1 MTTTDLPR
9 VAAAPSPEEPT
20 TWTGKIRA
28 LWMRELPPEKML
40 PETQP
45 KYVSSWIYVFGM
57 LTIVSL
63 IVIIVTGVVLTIGGV
78 QWWHTS
84 SFGHYMNSLHFWS
97 VQLFFLFMTVHLWG
111 KFWMSAWRGRR
122 AMTWIT
128 GAIAMIMSIATAF
141 TGYLIQTNFNSQWI
155 AFESK
160 DVLNSVGMGALIN
173 VTDFGQMVLMHVALL
188 PLCVGV
194 IVVMHVLLVRYRGVV
209 PPAEAID
216 HNHNV
221 DLTEVAS

>member
-1 MTTTDLPR
+1 MATTDLPR
-9 VAAAPSPEEPT
+9 VDAAPAPEEPT

-57 LTIVSL
+57 LTIVAL
-63 IVIIVTGVVLTIGGV
+63 IIIIATGVVLTIGGV

-84 SFGHYMNSLHFWS
+84 TLGHYVNSLHFWS
-97 VQLFFLFMTVHLWG
+97 VQMFFLFMTW
-111 KFWMSAWRGRR
+111 A
-122 AMTWIT
+122 T
-128 GAIAMIMSIATAF
+128 GALAMIMSIGTAF

-160 DVLNSVGMGALIN
+160 DVLNSVGMGAFIN
-173 VTDFGQMVLMHVALL
+173 VTNFGQMVLMHVALL

-194 IVVMHVLLVRYRGVV
+194 IVVMHVLLVRKRGVV

-216 HNHNV
+216 HA
-221 DLTEVAS
+221 LTATTKEVAS